1 MGEHAKHHPTAGS
14 GSDRDYGE
22 ELIESCGRLKRQSEA
37 LAPIL
42 VLLATLAVIIFLFF
56 TE

>member
-14 GSDRDYGE
+14 GLDRDYGE
-22 ELIESCGRLKRQSEA
+22 ELIESCARLKRQSEA

-42 VLLATLAVIIFLFF
+42 ALLAFALILLLYYAG
-56 TE
+56 